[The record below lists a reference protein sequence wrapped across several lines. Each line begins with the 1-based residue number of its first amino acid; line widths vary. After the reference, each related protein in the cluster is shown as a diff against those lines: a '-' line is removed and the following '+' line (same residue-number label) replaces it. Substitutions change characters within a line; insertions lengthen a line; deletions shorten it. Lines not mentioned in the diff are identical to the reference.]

1 MQEAKNQETIS
12 LRKEGKKTMIEL
24 GEQYF
29 HLTPIK
35 VVAPPSGIKDQ
46 HKFYLCKCT
55 CGKEKIVSSG
65 NLGRSVKSCGCKR
78 YGHRV
83 THGFASH
90 NKIDRLYRIWK
101 GIKYR
106 CENPKSKDYKH
117 YGGRGI
123 TICREWQCDFMVFRN
138 WALSHG
144 YDNDLTI
151 DRIDVDGNYEP
162 ENCRWITRA
171 ENNRTKRK
179 GKEKT
184 K

>member
-1 MQEAKNQETIS
+1 
-12 LRKEGKKTMIEL
+12 MIEL

-65 NLGRSVKSCGCKR
+65 NLGRNVKSCGCKR

-90 NKIDRLYRIWK
+90 KKIDRLYRIWR

-123 TICREWQCDFMVFRN
+123 TICREWRCDFMVFRN
-138 WALSHG
+138 WALMHG